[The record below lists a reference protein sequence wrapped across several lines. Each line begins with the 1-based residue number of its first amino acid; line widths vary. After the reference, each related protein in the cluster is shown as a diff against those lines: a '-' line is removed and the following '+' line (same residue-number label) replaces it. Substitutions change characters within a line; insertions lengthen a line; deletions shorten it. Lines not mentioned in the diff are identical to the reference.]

1 MVTGKVKHVVRTYL
15 VHPQAQQASEA
26 ALCVA
31 EQSVRAFWQ
40 LHDLLFEK
48 MQEWSGLSDGTPK
61 FREYVAELGLDV
73 DEFAACLASGKM
85 AERVLADT
93 AQGRSM
99 GVGGTPAFFIN
110 DWFISGAREYAV
122 FEQAIEGALRGEP
135 PPPTPTPPPSPFD
148 VNPEQPGYTYSGDVS
163 LGSAEAPILLLEF
176 IDFRSSDNRAFV
188 SEEWSRLLS
197 DYVQANKVRVLVKHL
212 PEADQTA
219 AFEAAVAAECAGEQ
233 DAFWEMHDWLF
244 QEQAAWSQAEDI
256 VQALKAQ
263 AVALGLDADA
273 YSACLDQGQ
282 KAEKVQQDVA
292 IAQQNELQ
300 PAPQFVVFFG
310 DQAGIVPLAD
320 LWDTIEQFLQ

>member
-1 MVTGKVKHVVRTYL
+1 VATGKVKHVFRTYL

-31 EQSVRAFWQ
+31 EQSPKAFWQ

-48 MQEWSGLSDGTPK
+48 TQEWSGLPDGTPK
-61 FREYVAELGLDV
+61 FREYVAQLGLDV
-73 DEFAACLASGKM
+73 DEFAACLESGKM

-93 AQGRSM
+93 EQGRAM
-99 GVGGTPAFFIN
+99 GVGGTPAFFVN

-148 VNPEQPGYTYSGDVS
+148 ANPEQPGYTYSGDVT
-163 LGSAEAPILLLEF
+163 LGSAGAPILLLEF

-188 SEEWSRLLS
+188 SEQWPRLLS
-197 DYVQANKVRVLVKHL
+197 DYVEAGSVRILVKHL

-233 DAFWEMHDWLF
+233 DAFWRMHDWLF
-244 QEQAAWSQAEDI
+244 QEQETWSQAVD
-256 VQALKAQ
+256 VAQALKAQ
-263 AVALGLDADA
+263 AVGLGLDVEM
-273 YSACLDQGQ
+273 YSTCLDQGQ
-282 KAEKVQQDVA
+282 KTEKVQQDVS

-320 LWDTIEQFLQ
+320 LWDTIEQLLQ